1 MILVR
6 NQIFM
11 KRKIAHKFKS
21 LKTIGGIIA
30 IVVLLIAGY
39 QAFIYFRGN
48 FFTPSGETVYIYIKE
63 HATFDDVIKQIEKKT
78 RPRSIHSFIS
88 LAKSKG
94 YPQKIRTGRYAIE
107 NGMTNYALLTDLQKH
122 IQAPVKLKFNNIR
135 TKEQLAGRLAKQLM
149 VDSLSL
155 LTTLNDSATDA
166 TLGFNN
172 ETIVSMFI
180 PNTYDILWDIT
191 PNQLIK
197 RMHNEYND
205 FWTDERKEKAK
216 AAHLSPVEVTTL
228 ASIIEEETNHKADK
242 PIVAGLYMNRLRINM
257 PLQSCP
263 TIKFALNDFSL
274 QRITG
279 KHLQVKSPYNTY
291 KNPGLPPGPIRIPS
305 IESIDAVLNFKPNNY
320 LYMCAK
326 ETLNGEHY
334 FAATWAEHKRNAD
347 RYAAMMNKR
356 GIH

>member
-1 MILVR
+1 M
-6 NQIFM
+6 
-11 KRKIAHKFKS
+11 RKKIYRKS
-21 LKTIGGIIA
+21 KSIKTIAWALGILATLFI
-30 IVVLLIAGY
+30 GY
-39 QAFIYFRGN
+39 QVYTYFRGN
-48 FFTPSGETVYIYIKE
+48 FVTPSGETVYIYIHE
-63 HATFDDVIKQIEKKT
+63 HDTLDEVVKQIEKKT
-78 RPRSIHSFIS
+78 KPRDINSFIR
-88 LAKSKG
+88 LAKSEG
-94 YPQKIRTGRYAIE
+94 YPTKIRAGRYAIS
-107 NGMTNYALLTDLQKH
+107 NGMTNHKLLTNLKKH
-122 IQAPVKLKFNNIR
+122 VQAPVRLKFNNIR
-135 TKEQLAGRLAKQLM
+135 TKAQLAGRLSKQLM
-149 VDSLSL
+149 ADSLTL
-155 LTTLNDSATDA
+155 LSVLNDSLADVK
-166 TLGFNN
+166 LGFNP
-172 ETIVSMFI
+172 ETVVAMFI

-191 PNQLIK
+191 PAQLMK
-197 RMHNEYND
+197 RMHHEYQE
-205 FWTDERKEKAK
+205 FWTEERKQKAK
-216 AAHLSPVEVTTL
+216 KANLTPVQVMTL

-242 PIVAGLYMNRLRINM
+242 PIVAGLYMNRLRLGM

-279 KHLQVKSPYNTY
+279 VHLRVHSPYNTY

-305 IESIDAVLNFKPNNY
+305 IESIDAVLDFKPNNY